1 MIAAKMLLDF
11 KFILRHF
18 ISFSSAAVL
27 PFQQEFLPCERNR
40 RERKK
45 EKAATGRT
53 ERVESRK
60 KVTVRTR
67 QRTENESERVE
78 NKERKGQIRDEEGR
92 EREEQMKKEREEY

>member
-1 MIAAKMLLDF
+1 MIGAKMLLDF

-53 ERVESRK
+53 ERGESRK

-67 QRTENESERVE
+67 QRRQKTKDGE
-78 NKERKGQIRDEEGR
+78 
-92 EREEQMKKEREEY
+92 